1 MYQYK
6 FEKLEFGKWK
16 LTIPALPDGSCA
28 IKHGS
33 IVKVIQKWLI
43 LSSLTHFSY
52 KDSPLSTQLKLK
64 TAKLL
69 KEFLHGL
76 VT

>member
-16 LTIPALPDGSCA
+16 LTIPALADGSCA

-33 IVKVIQKWLI
+33 VIKVNQKN
-43 LSSLTHFSY
+43 
-52 KDSPLSTQLKLK
+52 
-64 TAKLL
+64 
-69 KEFLHGL
+69 
-76 VT
+76 